1 MVRSLYSGV
10 SGLTSHQTKMDVIGN
25 NIANVNT
32 YGFKSSRASF
42 SDVFYQSVKTATAGT
57 ESFAGN
63 NPSTVG
69 YGVQVASIDK
79 DMSQSSFQSTNRT
92 LDLAISGDGFFALGA
107 FSADANGNAPSE
119 TASPDS
125 ITYTRNGNFGIDS
138 AGNLVSNNN
147 RFVLGTCNSL
157 DGLHTVGDPSAKEL
171 LGIALEDNNGDEKV
185 TSSDYTFANT
195 INVNDLIQEAYGIY
209 TDPDSGILYTNR
221 IPVPVTKSKTVPV
234 LDDEG
239 NDTGETTTVEEII
252 GFRQGEIDPDGKL
265 YLCDLKGNYITFDA
279 KDEDG
284 NETMGVAQY
293 INTLGEDD
301 DEDTELPYISL
312 FIATPNEDEEAENPY
327 VLTAYTVED
336 EDTPAPLTIEKDA
349 VLGEFTYSD
358 LSAFNIGKDGVITVT
373 YNNQLKAIARIEITV
388 FDNPEGLIENGDTSY
403 TETAASG
410 AGKVKKAGDQGAG
423 TVASNKL
430 EMSNVNLAQEFSDMI
445 VTQRGFQANAR
456 IITTS
461 DSMLEELVNLK
472 R

>member
-32 YGFKSSRASF
+32 YGFKSSRTSF
-42 SDVFYQSVKTATAGT
+42 SDVFYQSVKTASAGT

-69 YGVQVASIDK
+69 YGTQVASIDK

-92 LDLAISGDGFFALGA
+92 LDLAISGDGFFATASFTSG
-107 FSADANGNAPSE
+107 SDGGEPDI

-147 RFVLGTCNSL
+147 RFVLGTRNSTT
-157 DGLHTVGDPSAKEL
+157 GLHLNSDLSAQEL
-171 LGIALEDNNGDEKV
+171 LKQSLEDNNGDNQV
-185 TSSDYTFANT
+185 NSTDYVFGNT
-195 INVNDLIQEAYGIY
+195 INVNDLIAEAYGIY
-209 TDPDSGILYTNR
+209 TDEESGYMYTNR
-221 IPVPVTKSKTVPV
+221 MPIPVEKDGEVVGYKQGDVTDP
-234 LDDEG
+234 
-239 NDTGETTTVEEII
+239 EEY
-252 GFRQGEIDPDGKL
+252 F
-265 YLCDLKGNYITFDA
+265 LCDNKGNYITHD
-279 KDEDG
+279 DG
-284 NETMGVAQY
+284 GKVVVFSYTKATATTEASSSASEITVGTGTPPTY
-293 INTLGEDD
+293 TTKTYKL
-301 DEDTELPYISL
+301 TELPDGVPEN
-312 FIATPNEDEEAENPY
+312 TPVGNDMLEY
-327 VLTAYTVED
+327 VGVKGT
-336 EDTPAPLTIEKDA
+336 
-349 VLGEFTYSD
+349 FTYAD
-358 LSAFNIGKDGVITVT
+358 LEAFTIGSDGVITT
-373 YNNQLKAIARIEITV
+373 TFNNTLKAIARIEITV
-388 FDNPEGLIENGDTSY
+388 FDNPEGLIENGDTSF
-403 TETAASG
+403 TETSASG
-410 AGKVKKAGDQGAG
+410 AGKVKKAGEQGAG
-423 TVASNKL
+423 SIASNKL

>member
-57 ESFAGN
+57 TSYAGN

-69 YGVQVASIDK
+69 YGTQVASIDK

-92 LDLAISGDGFFALGA
+92 LDLAISGDGFFALGT
-107 FSADANGNAPSE
+107 FSSGADGGAPADTS
-119 TASPDS
+119 SPDAL
-125 ITYTRNGNFGIDS
+125 TYTRNGNFGIDS
-138 AGNLVSNNN
+138 NGNLVSNNN
-147 RFVLGTCNSL
+147 QFVLGTCNSY
-157 DGLHTVGDPSAKEL
+157 DGLQLTGDLSAKEL
-171 LGIALEDNNGDEKV
+171 LKINLEDNNGDNQI
-185 TSSDYTFANT
+185 TSSDYTYANT
-195 INVNDLIQEAYGIY
+195 INVNDLIRDAYGIY
-209 TDPDSGILYTNR
+209 TDEKTGYLYTNR
-221 IPVPVTKSKTVPV
+221 KPEPIVQTKITDV
-234 LDDEG
+234 DDGTGNMVATTTYEVVGFKMGEVEQDKNG
-239 NDTGETTTVEEII
+239 NDI
-252 GFRQGEIDPDGKL
+252 L
-265 YLCDLKGNYITFDA
+265 YLIDIKGNYVT
-279 KDEDG
+279 DEDG
-284 NETMGVAQY
+284 TSVAQY
-293 INTLGEDD
+293 NLYKADGTELDTPTVTSLTATAVQGGAAGEFELTEAQPKANGED
-301 DEDTELPYISL
+301 LFSL
-312 FIATPNEDEEAENPY
+312 A
-327 VLTAYTVED
+327 
-336 EDTPAPLTIEKDA
+336 DA
-349 VLGEFTYSD
+349 VTGKFTYAD
-358 LSAFNIGKDGVITVT
+358 LSAFTIGSDGVISVT
-373 YNNQLKAIARIEITV
+373 YNNQLKAIARVEITV
-388 FDNPEGLIENGDTSY
+388 FDNPEGLIENGDTCY

>member
-42 SDVFYQSVKTATAGT
+42 SDVFYQSVKTAAAGT

-69 YGVQVASIDK
+69 YGTQVASIDR

-92 LDLAISGDGFFALGA
+92 LDLAISGDGFFATGA
-107 FSADANGNAPSE
+107 FSSGADGGAPDI

-147 RFVLGTCNSL
+147 RFILGTRNTEKGLLLNSDL
-157 DGLHTVGDPSAKEL
+157 SAQEL
-171 LGIALEDNNGDEKV
+171 LKNTLQDNNGDNQINS
-185 TSSDYTFANT
+185 TDYTFENT
-195 INVNDLIQEAYGIY
+195 INVNDLIADAYGIY
-209 TDPDSGILYTNR
+209 TDSDTGYLYTNR
-221 IPVPVTKSKTVPV
+221 KPEAVVKDGKVV
-234 LDDEG
+234 G
-239 NDTGETTTVEEII
+239 YK
-252 GFRQGEIDPDGKL
+252 QGEIDRDETTGEETY
-265 YLCDLKGNYITFDA
+265 YLCDLKGNYVTFDDTTDLA
-279 KDEDG
+279 YFKYNKKDPADATSTASISAYHMIDNGDGTWG
-284 NETMGVAQY
+284 NE
-293 INTLGEDD
+293 
-301 DEDTELPYISL
+301 
-312 FIATPNEDEEAENPY
+312 
-327 VLTAYTVED
+327 AYTINNQPD
-336 EDTPAPLTIEKDA
+336 PNKPLSLDD
-349 VLGEFTYSD
+349 LGVTGKFTYAD
-358 LSAFNIGKDGVITVT
+358 LAAFTIGSDGVITTT
-373 YNNQLKAIARIEITV
+373 YNNTLKAIARVEITV
-388 FDNPEGLIENGDTSY
+388 FDNPEGLIENGDTSFS
-403 TETAASG
+403 ETAASG
-410 AGKVKKAGDQGAG
+410 SGKVRKAGEQGAG
-423 TVASNKL
+423 TIASNKL

>member
-42 SDVFYQSVKTATAGT
+42 SDVFYQSVKTAAAGT

-69 YGVQVASIDK
+69 YGTQVASIDK

-92 LDLAISGDGFFALGA
+92 LDLAISGDGFFATGA
-107 FSADANGNAPSE
+107 FSSGADGGAPDV

-147 RFVLGTCNSL
+147 RFILGTRNTEKGLLLNSDL
-157 DGLHTVGDPSAKEL
+157 SAQEL
-171 LGIALEDNNGDEKV
+171 LKNTLQDNNGDNQINS
-185 TSSDYTFANT
+185 TDYTFENT
-195 INVNDLIQEAYGIY
+195 INVNDLIADAYGIY
-209 TDPDSGILYTNR
+209 TDPDTGYLYTNR
-221 IPVPVTKSKTVPV
+221 KPEPVVKDGKIVGYKQGDIDK
-234 LDDEG
+234 DDT
-239 NDTGETTTVEEII
+239 TGEETY
-252 GFRQGEIDPDGKL
+252 
-265 YLCDLKGNYITFDA
+265 YLCDLKGNYVTFDDKTDLA
-279 KDEDG
+279 YFKYTMKDPADPTSTASVSAYHMIDNGDG
-284 NETMGVAQY
+284 TWG
-293 INTLGEDD
+293 
-301 DEDTELPYISL
+301 
-312 FIATPNEDEEAENPY
+312 AE
-327 VLTAYTVED
+327 AYTINNQPD
-336 EDTPAPLTIEKDA
+336 PNKPLGVDNLA
-349 VLGEFTYSD
+349 VTGRFTYAD
-358 LSAFNIGKDGVITVT
+358 LAAFTIGSDGVITTT
-373 YNNQLKAIARIEITV
+373 YNNTLKAIARVEITV
-388 FDNPEGLIENGDTSY
+388 FDNPEGLIENGDTSFS
-403 TETAASG
+403 ETAASG
-410 AGKVKKAGDQGAG
+410 SGKVRKAGEQGAG

>member
-42 SDVFYQSVKTATAGT
+42 SDVFYQSVKTASAGT

-69 YGVQVASIDK
+69 YGTQVASIDK

-92 LDLAISGDGFFALGA
+92 LDLAISGDGFFATASFTSGA
-107 FSADANGNAPSE
+107 DGGEPDI

-147 RFVLGTCNSL
+147 RFVLGTRNTKT
-157 DGLHTVGDPSAKEL
+157 GLHLNSDLSAQEL
-171 LGIALEDNNGDEKV
+171 LKETLEDNNGDNQV
-185 TSSDYTFANT
+185 NSTDYVFGNT
-195 INVNDLIQEAYGIY
+195 INVNDLIAEAYGIY
-209 TDPDSGILYTNR
+209 TDEESGYMYTNR
-221 IPVPVTKSKTVPV
+221 MPVPVEK
-234 LDDEG
+234 D
-239 NDTGETTTVEEII
+239 GETV
-252 GFRQGEIDPDGKL
+252 GYKMGEVTDEFF
-265 YLCDLKGNYITFDA
+265 LCDTKGNYITHQ
-279 KDEDG
+279 DG
-284 NETMGVAQY
+284 DNLIFFQY
-293 INTLGEDD
+293 TKGTATTEASSTPSILKATGTPPTYNVTNQAL
-301 DEDTELPYISL
+301 TELPDGVPEGTAL
-312 FIATPNEDEEAENPY
+312 ATDMLEY
-327 VLTAYTVED
+327 VGVKGT
-336 EDTPAPLTIEKDA
+336 
-349 VLGEFTYSD
+349 FTYAD
-358 LSAFNIGKDGVITVT
+358 LEAFTIGSDGVITT
-373 YNNQLKAIARIEITV
+373 TFNNTLKALARIEITV
-388 FDNPEGLIENGDTSY
+388 FDNPEGLIENGDTSF
-403 TETAASG
+403 TETSASG
-410 AGKVKKAGDQGAG
+410 SGKVKKAGEQGAG
-423 TVASNKL
+423 SIASNKL

>member
-32 YGFKSSRASF
+32 YGFKSSRTSF
-42 SDVFYQSVKTATAGT
+42 SDVFYQSVKTASAGT

-69 YGVQVASIDK
+69 YGTQVASIDK

-92 LDLAISGDGFFALGA
+92 LDLAISGDGFFATASFTSGA
-107 FSADANGNAPSE
+107 DGGEPDI

-147 RFVLGTCNSL
+147 RFVLGTRNTKT
-157 DGLHTVGDPSAKEL
+157 GLHLNSDLSAQEL
-171 LGIALEDNNGDEKV
+171 LKETLEDNNGDNQV
-185 TSSDYTFANT
+185 NSTDYVFGNT
-195 INVNDLIQEAYGIY
+195 INVNDLIAEAYGIY
-209 TDPDSGILYTNR
+209 TDEDTGYMYTNR
-221 IPVPVTKSKTVPV
+221 MPVAVEK
-234 LDDEG
+234 D
-239 NDTGETTTVEEII
+239 GETVGYKMGDIT
-252 GFRQGEIDPDGKL
+252 DPEQFF
-265 YLCDLKGNYITFDA
+265 LCDTKGNYITHD
-279 KDEDG
+279 DG
-284 NETMGVAQY
+284 GTVVFFEYTKGTATTEASSTPSVLKASGNPPTY
-293 INTLGEDD
+293 STTKHTI
-301 DEDTELPYISL
+301 TELPSG
-312 FIATPNEDEEAENPY
+312 APEGTA
-327 VLTAYTVED
+327 LTADMLEYVGVKGT
-336 EDTPAPLTIEKDA
+336 
-349 VLGEFTYSD
+349 FTYAD
-358 LSAFNIGKDGVITVT
+358 LEAFTIGSDGVITT
-373 YNNQLKAIARIEITV
+373 TFNNTLKALARIEVTV
-388 FDNPEGLIENGDTSY
+388 FDNPEGLIENGDTSF
-403 TETAASG
+403 TETSASG
-410 AGKVKKAGDQGAG
+410 AGKVKKAGEQGAG
-423 TVASNKL
+423 SIASNKL

>member
-42 SDVFYQSVKTATAGT
+42 SDVFYQSVKTAAAGT

-69 YGVQVASIDK
+69 YGTQVASIDR

-92 LDLAISGDGFFALGA
+92 LDLAISGDGFFATGVFTSGPDGGA
-107 FSADANGNAPSE
+107 PDI

-147 RFVLGTCNSL
+147 RFILGTRNTEKGLLLNSDL
-157 DGLHTVGDPSAKEL
+157 SAQEL
-171 LGIALEDNNGDEKV
+171 LKNTLQDNNGDNQINS
-185 TSSDYTFANT
+185 TDYTFENT
-195 INVNDLIQEAYGIY
+195 INVNDLIADAYGIY
-209 TDPDSGILYTNR
+209 TDEETGYMYTNR
-221 IPVPVTKSKTVPV
+221 RPEAVIKDGKIVGYK
-234 LDDEG
+234 
-239 NDTGETTTVEEII
+239 
-252 GFRQGEIDPDGKL
+252 QGEIDRDDTTGEETY
-265 YLCDLKGNYITFDA
+265 YLCDIKGNYVTMEDDNGKALPFFKYTKADPA
-279 KDEDG
+279 TNTEASMSACTLEDDG
-284 NETMGVAQY
+284 NGKLKPKAY
-293 INTLGEDD
+293 TLVNQKPD
-301 DEDTELPYISL
+301 
-312 FIATPNEDEEAENPY
+312 N
-327 VLTAYTVED
+327 TAYKVD
-336 EDTPAPLTIEKDA
+336 DLA
-349 VLGEFTYSD
+349 VTGRFTYAD
-358 LSAFNIGKDGVITVT
+358 LAAFTIGSDGVITTT
-373 YNNQLKAIARIEITV
+373 YNNTLKAIARVEITV
-388 FDNPEGLIENGDTSY
+388 FDNPEGLIENGDTSF

-410 AGKVKKAGDQGAG
+410 SGKVRKAGEQGAG
-423 TVASNKL
+423 TIASNKL

>member
-42 SDVFYQSVKTATAGT
+42 SDVFYQSVKTAAAGT

-69 YGVQVASIDK
+69 YGTQVASIDK

-92 LDLAISGDGFFALGA
+92 LDLAISGDGFFATGA
-107 FSADANGNAPSE
+107 FSSGADGGAPDI

-138 AGNLVSNNN
+138 FGNLVSNNN
-147 RFVLGTCNSL
+147 RFILGTRNSEA
-157 DGLHTVGDPSAKEL
+157 GLLKNSDLSAQEL
-171 LGIALEDNNGDEKV
+171 LKISLEDNNGD
-185 TSSDYTFANT
+185 TQINSTDYTFENT
-195 INVNDLIQEAYGIY
+195 INVNDLIADAYGIY
-209 TDPDSGILYTNR
+209 TDEDTGYMYTNR
-221 IPVPVTKSKTVPV
+221 KPEAVMK
-234 LDDEG
+234 
-239 NDTGETTTVEEII
+239 
-252 GFRQGEIDPDGKL
+252 DGKVVGYKQGDIDRADDGTETY
-265 YLCDLKGNYITFDA
+265 YLCDLKGNYVTMEDDNGKALPFFKYVK
-279 KDEDG
+279 KDPTDPNSKASFTAAIIDDTGAQQAYTLVNQKKDKDG
-284 NETMGVAQY
+284 NDV
-293 INTLGEDD
+293 
-301 DEDTELPYISL
+301 P
-312 FIATPNEDEEAENPY
+312 
-327 VLTAYTVED
+327 YTVD
-336 EDTPAPLTIEKDA
+336 DLA
-349 VLGEFTYSD
+349 VTGKFTYAD
-358 LSAFNIGKDGVITVT
+358 LAAFTIGSDGVITTT
-373 YNNQLKAIARIEITV
+373 YNNTLKAIARVEITV
-388 FDNPEGLIENGDTSY
+388 FDNPEGLIENGDTSF

-410 AGKVKKAGDQGAG
+410 SGKVKQAGEQGAG
-423 TVASNKL
+423 FIKSNKL

>member
-42 SDVFYQSVKTATAGT
+42 SDVFYQSVKTAAAGT

-69 YGVQVASIDK
+69 YGTQVASIDR

-92 LDLAISGDGFFALGA
+92 LDLAISGDGFFATGA
-107 FSADANGNAPSE
+107 FSSGADGGAPDI

-147 RFVLGTCNSL
+147 RFILGTRNTEEGLLKNSDL
-157 DGLHTVGDPSAKEL
+157 SAQEL
-171 LGIALEDNNGDEKV
+171 LKTKLEDNNGDNQINS
-185 TSSDYTFANT
+185 TDYTYGNT
-195 INVNDLIQEAYGIY
+195 INVNDLIADAYGIY
-209 TDPDSGILYTNR
+209 TDENTGYLYTNR
-221 IPVPVTKSKTVPV
+221 KPEAVVKDGKVV
-234 LDDEG
+234 
-239 NDTGETTTVEEII
+239 
-252 GFRQGEIDPDGKL
+252 GFKQGEIDRDPTTGEENY
-265 YLCDLKGNYITFDA
+265 YLCDLKGNYVTFDDKTDLA
-279 KDEDG
+279 FFKY
-284 NETMGVAQY
+284 TMADPADPASTASISAYNMVDNGGVWTA
-293 INTLGEDD
+293 
-301 DEDTELPYISL
+301 
-312 FIATPNEDEEAENPY
+312 
-327 VLTAYTVED
+327 TAYTIVNQPD
-336 EDTPAPLTIEKDA
+336 PNNPLGVDD
-349 VLGEFTYSD
+349 LGVTGKFTYAD
-358 LSAFNIGKDGVITVT
+358 LAAFTIGSDGVITTT
-373 YNNQLKAIARIEITV
+373 YNNTLKAIARIEITV
-388 FDNPEGLIENGDTSY
+388 FDNPEGLIENGDTSF

-410 AGKVKKAGDQGAG
+410 SGKVRKAGEQGAG
-423 TVASNKL
+423 TIASNKL